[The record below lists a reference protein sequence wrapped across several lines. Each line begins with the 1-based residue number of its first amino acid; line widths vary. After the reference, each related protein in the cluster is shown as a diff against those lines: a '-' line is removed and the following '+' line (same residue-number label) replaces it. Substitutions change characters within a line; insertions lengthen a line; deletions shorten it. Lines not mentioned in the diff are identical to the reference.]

1 MSELSAQDESLLRRA
16 IEVSASAAANGNM
29 PFGAIM
35 ADPDGNV
42 LLEAENTGITGHN
55 TLNHAETV
63 LMNMAVTT
71 LTAEQI
77 ASATLY
83 TSCEPC
89 AMCAGAM
96 YWGGLNRMVY
106 GMSERDLLEIP
117 SSDPGSQNMR
127 GVGCRNIFETGQRH
141 IEVSGPHLVDESSA
155 VHIAFWAA
163 GGPRDPASELDP
175 TDEALLRRAI
185 EVASRSV
192 ANGNLPFGA
201 LLADPDGHVLLEAEN
216 SDITGRSPLNHAE
229 TNLMRMA
236 VEALTAEQIATAT
249 LYTSCEP
256 CAMCSG
262 SMYWGGLNRMVYG
275 MSEHHLLEITG
286 AHRLNPTMRGVGC
299 RNVLHSGQRRI
310 EVSGPHLIEESSVIH
325 HDYWSTT
332 P

>member
-1 MSELSAQDESLLRRA
+1 
-16 IEVSASAAANGNM
+16 M

-106 GMSERDLLEIP
+106 GMSELDLLEIT

-127 GVGCRNIFETGQRH
+127 GVGCRNIFDTGRRH
-141 IEVSGPHLVDESSA
+141 IEVSGPHLVDEASA
-155 VHIAFWAA
+155 VHIAFHAA

-201 LLADPDGHVLLEAEN
+201 LLADPDGNVLLEAEN
-216 SDITGRSPLNHAE
+216 SDITGRSTLNHAE

-236 VEALTAEQIATAT
+236 VSNLTSEQIAAAT

-310 EVSGPHLIEESSVIH
+310 EVSGPHLIEEASVIH
-325 HDYWSTT
+325 RDYWSTT